1 MIETKVKE
9 LRKKYGKVKV
19 VIYKGLDKV
28 PYSKYKSI
36 SYFSVFVNTEENPV
50 KVIFEVWS
58 SYEFINWNAW
68 LHERIR

>member
-9 LRKKYGKVKV
+9 LRKKYGKVKI

-28 PYSKYKSI
+28 PYSKYKNI

-50 KVIFEVWS
+50 KVIFEV
-58 SYEFINWNAW
+58 
-68 LHERIR
+68 

>member
-50 KVIFEVWS
+50 KVIFEVWN
-58 SYEFINWNAW
+58 SYEFINWNTW
-68 LHERIR
+68 WHERKW

>member
-28 PYSKYKSI
+28 PYSKYKNI
-36 SYFSVFVNTEENPV
+36 SYFSVFVNDEVEPV
-50 KVIFEVWS
+50 KVIFEV
-58 SYEFINWNAW
+58 
-68 LHERIR
+68 